1 MARAGLLPL
10 LTDTCADLMLCDS
23 HRNMLITPIFRRCR
37 VAGVHIDESL
47 FPAANTNQH
56 LPSLLKKKSKY
67 VTLVWTMAVT
77 GLFIFYS

>member
-56 LPSLLKKKSKY
+56 LPSLLKKKVSMW
-67 VTLVWTMAVT
+67 L
-77 GLFIFYS
+77 